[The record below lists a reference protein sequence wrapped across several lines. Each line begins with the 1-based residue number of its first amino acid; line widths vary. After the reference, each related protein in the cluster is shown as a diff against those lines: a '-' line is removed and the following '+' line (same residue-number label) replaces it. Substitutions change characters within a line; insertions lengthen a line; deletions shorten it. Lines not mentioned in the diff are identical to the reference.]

1 MNPTSVDAA
10 LALVRGIFVR
20 ILAVQPSPP
29 PAPDA
34 RDHRRRAAQ
43 PHAAPGL
50 RPDPDRTADLGRGG
64 ASPRTRRPHPHQGN
78 LDLLT
83 ELTSR
88 RKADG
93 HLPQDADS
101 DAAARIVFALMHGL
115 LVCHHLPDLTRG
127 LTALGAGLE
136 PR

>member
-1 MNPTSVDAA
+1 MMRVSRLLEQGGPTAIDEGRLPTPLARCFPVGEDTAAFVPVRDA
-10 LALVRGIFVR
+10 LY
-20 ILAVQPSPP
+20 
-29 PAPDA
+29 
-34 RDHRRRAAQ
+34 
-43 PHAAPGL
+43 
-50 RPDPDRTADLGRGG
+50 
-64 ASPRTRRPHPHQGN
+64 QGN

-88 RKADG
+88 WKADG

-101 DAAARIVFALMHGL
+101 DAAARIVFALMQGL
-115 LVCHHLPDLTRG
+115 LVCHHLGTDVSLPDLTRG